1 MSTSMMSLTQILL
14 LLLLTINTSTLTHG
28 AFSRSISKEE
38 MGIKPHK
45 NLTHLHF
52 YFHDYVA
59 GPKRTALR
67 IAQASTTDK
76 DPSGFGALVMI
87 DDPLTEG
94 PSNTSKV
101 IGYAQGMYGVADQ
114 QYSGLLMVLNYVFIE
129 GPFKGSTLSVLGRNL
144 VMLKVREMS
153 IVGGS
158 GVFRFATGYAQAK
171 TVTLMDPSGASVIE
185 YNVYVSH

>member
-1 MSTSMMSLTQILL
+1 MSTSMMSVTPILL
-14 LLLLTINTSTLTHG
+14 LLILTINTSTLTHA
-28 AFSRSISKEE
+28 AFSRSISEEE

-158 GVFRFATGYAQAK
+158 GVFRFATGYAKAK
-171 TVTLMDPSGASVIE
+171 TVTLMDASGASVIE